1 MSPGN
6 RFGGFTNLSWDSS
19 GSGKGHDNNAFLFS
33 LNKNMKLTC
42 NNQNCVIYCSKS
54 FGPRFGGNSDILIT
68 GNHINCFSQIPS
80 SFGVNEGVHPYFL
93 TDMHKFD
100 VKEVE
105 CFHVEYI

>member
-33 LNKNMKLTC
+33 LNKNKKLTC

-54 FGPRFGGNSDILIT
+54 FGPRFGGYSDILIT
-68 GNHINCFSQIPS
+68 GNHINLFFSNTFFFWS
-80 SFGVNEGVHPYFL
+80 
-93 TDMHKFD
+93 
-100 VKEVE
+100 
-105 CFHVEYI
+105 